1 MLWGETEMT
10 AQPDAGLN
18 VLELEKRVES
28 SPRGV
33 VMDWPALSDLLGKMT
48 QVIDGTFIGCQ
59 DPGLVPPY
67 PDTSINDVHRAPEF
81 LVVTAFDSSWW
92 WVSGAAVITERVEKA
107 FPHAQRGLG

>member
-18 VLELEKRVES
+18 VLELEQRVES

-33 VMDWPALSDLLGKMT
+33 IMDWPALSAILGKVT
-48 QVIDGTFIGCQ
+48 QVIDGTFIGCR
-59 DPGLVPPY
+59 DPNLVPPF
-67 PDTSINDVHRAPEF
+67 PDTLIDEVHRAQEF

-92 WVSGAAVITERVEKA
+92 WVSGPSLITKRVEMA
-107 FPHAQRGLG
+107 FPHAERGFG